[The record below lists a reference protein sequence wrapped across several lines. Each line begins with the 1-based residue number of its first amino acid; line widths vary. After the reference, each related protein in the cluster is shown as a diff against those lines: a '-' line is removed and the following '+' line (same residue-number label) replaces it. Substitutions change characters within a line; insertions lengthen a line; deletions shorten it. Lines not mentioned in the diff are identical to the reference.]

1 MPGSYP
7 VAGRSE
13 TMVSRKVSVLFY
25 EARDDGVASRDEVV
39 DQVAQALS
47 SGGHKVSLLGIN
59 SDISELMKKLEEQK
73 PDIVFNLCETFGG
86 KDSSEMHVTAIL
98 ELLGVR
104 FTGTGPAGMILR
116 QDKALTKKLLQFYDV
131 NCSNYAVLDNKHLE
145 FSGRM
150 RFPLFIKP
158 LHGDASLCVDD
169 SSMVETYPRL
179 IERAALIQNEFND
192 AALVEEYIDGRE
204 LYVTVLGNASPEAL
218 PIIEVDFTKLPAGH
232 PRIYG
237 HEAKFESGTVQ
248 YDGTHTVVGT
258 DLSPEVR
265 ARVARAA
272 KEAVHALQVSDYS
285 RVDIRLPPEGTPYV
299 VEVNANPYL
308 EAISETALAA
318 KAAGM
323 DYNTLINRIL
333 EIAWER
339 CEAEAP
345 LKKARG
351 STRKAM
357 RLKGK
362 IIPSWTKAH
371 PVC

>member
-1 MPGSYP
+1 M
-7 VAGRSE
+7 A
-13 TMVSRKVSVLFY
+13 SRKVSVLFY
-25 EARDDGVASRDEVV
+25 EAREAGTASHDEVV

-47 SGGHKVSLLGIN
+47 AGGHKVSLLGIN
-59 SDISELMKKLEEQK
+59 DDISELMRKIEDQK
-73 PDIVFNLCETFGG
+73 PDIVFNLCETFAG

-116 QDKALTKKLLQFYDV
+116 QDKALAKKLLRFYDV
-131 NCSNYAVLDNKHLE
+131 NCSSYAILDNKHLE
-145 FSGRM
+145 FAGRM
-150 RFPLFIKP
+150 RFPLFVKP

-169 SSMVETYPRL
+169 GSMVEDYSKL
-179 IERAALIQNEFND
+179 IARAALIQSQFND

-204 LYVTVLGNASPEAL
+204 LYVTVLGNTHPEAL
-218 PIIEVDFTKLPAGH
+218 PIIEVDFSKLPPGH

-237 HEAKFESGTVQ
+237 HEAKFESDTVQ
-248 YDGTHTVVGT
+248 YNDTHTVVGI
-258 DLSPEVR
+258 DLSPEIR

-308 EAISETALAA
+308 ESTSESALAA

-345 LKKARG
+345 CKKPRGTDLKALRQ
-351 STRKAM
+351 RE
-357 RLKGK
+357 K

-371 PVC
+371 PVS